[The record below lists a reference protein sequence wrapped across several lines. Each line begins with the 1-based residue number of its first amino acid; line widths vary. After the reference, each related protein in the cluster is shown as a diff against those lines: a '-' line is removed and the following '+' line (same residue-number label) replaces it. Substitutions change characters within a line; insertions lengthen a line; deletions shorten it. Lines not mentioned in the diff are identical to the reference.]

1 MRVIRDDPQRPSLV
15 ITNHRLFRETLDEA
29 TAAMDRAVR
38 LTEWRE
44 SWFPLLRAVR
54 MSRIQNRRTRGM
66 FYEKRRDA
74 AQRERIERRLEG
86 MRMSEAQRQGRADAA
101 AGRPLDQNLWETATA
116 QVWEC
121 YRFGYD
127 HYLRER
133 AG

>member
-1 MRVIRDDPQRPSLV
+1 MRVIRDDPMRPSLV
-15 ITNHRLFRETLDEA
+15 ITNKRKFLAGLAEA

-44 SWFPLLRAVR
+44 SWCPMLKAVR
-54 MSRIQNRRTRGM
+54 MSHIQSRKTREM
-66 FYEKRRDA
+66 FYDRRRDA
-74 AQRERIERRLEG
+74 AQRERIERRLEDI
-86 MRMSEAQRQGRADAA
+86 RYSEAQRKGRADAA
-101 AGRPLDQNLWETATA
+101 AGRPLDQNLWETATS
-116 QVWEC
+116 QVWEF